1 MNNLMHIQMNI
12 KKSKNK
18 LLDKRMNKYINN
30 KYINNQINK

>member
-12 KKSKNK
+12 KKSENK